1 MAHFALP
8 DDRLSTTKTVGLCLS
23 FVGLVTV
30 FGSRSPTLGE
40 LHWIGDAMMLT
51 TGLLW
56 AANNIYIK
64 KFIENKSI
72 THFQTLFAH
81 HFFSIPLLAV
91 GAMTLEWGREVSA
104 EPVGIAALGYQCVIV
119 AFISLLLWF
128 RLLHRYP
135 ASRLVSFTFLTP
147 LFGVIFSSLLLGEQL
162 TLLLW
167 LGLGLVAAGI
177 YLVNRPERPA
187 LS

>member
-1 MAHFALP
+1 MAHFLLP
-8 DDRLSTTKTVGLCLS
+8 GDRLHLEKSVGLCMS

-30 FGSRSPTLGE
+30 FGSRPATLGDM
-40 LHWIGDAMMLT
+40 HWVGDAMVFT

-64 KFIENKSI
+64 KFVENTSI

-91 GAMTLEWGREVSA
+91 GAAAFERGRELSPA
-104 EPVGIAALGYQCVIV
+104 PAALAALVYQCVIV
-119 AFISLLLWF
+119 AFIGYLVWF
-128 RLLHRYP
+128 RLLHRYQ

-147 LFGVIFSSLLLGEQL
+147 LFGVILSGLLLGEQL

-167 LGLGLVAAGI
+167 IGLGLVAGGI
-177 YLVNRPERPA
+177 YLVNRPSSAE
-187 LS
+187 